1 MDGNPGGSAPLA
13 MTCSARIAMC
23 AAVKIR
29 KLAGA
34 NIHRADAQTNIIG
47 FVNAIEVDQSLEGA
61 LESGRI
67 VVADAFVRREP
78 MVQLPRNE
86 KSGLTKR
93 QGHQYVRWTAGKC
106 GINGGTCHQNKVNE
120 RPRVSTAAKPIVG

>member
-23 AAVKIR
+23 ALSKYENWPVPTFTAPTLK
-29 KLAGA
+29 
-34 NIHRADAQTNIIG
+34 TNIIG

-78 MVQLPRNE
+78 IVQLPGNE

-93 QGHQYVRWTAGKC
+93 QGHQYAGVPLHA
-106 GINGGTCHQNKVNE
+106 GQ
-120 RPRVSTAAKPIVG
+120 RPFESGRPEAGMAGYLVPEGA

>member
-1 MDGNPGGSAPLA
+1 
-13 MTCSARIAMC
+13 MC

-78 MVQLPRNE
+78 IVQLPGNE

-93 QGHQYVRWTAGKC
+93 QGHQYAGVPLHA
-106 GINGGTCHQNKVNE
+106 GQ
-120 RPRVSTAAKPIVG
+120 RPIESGRPEAGMAGYLVPEGA